1 MRRLT
6 MSLLVALG
14 AASIAYAD
22 DTSILHLPVDDASA
36 QARIS
41 GLDEPLY
48 NPFVERYLLDEV
60 KNLRME
66 LAQTQVRITESLTD
80 RQLDTMDRAMS
91 YTTNTVTYFFYLI
104 AAVSSVLIFAGW
116 NSLRDIRSSVRKQA
130 QGEMSKVIAVY
141 EKRLE
146 DLEKDLKHTGEMIE
160 HNADEIELTNEIH
173 ALWLR
178 ASQEKNVTNRI
189 GIYDQI
195 LQLRA
200 WDAEALTYKADAVLE
215 LDEPQWA
222 INLCHLALSQDK
234 EYAHA
239 HYQLACAY
247 AMMNREDE
255 AIQALHKAISL
266 NESYAEEAK
275 SEAVLIPILPRL
287 NESNSAS

>member
-1 MRRLT
+1 MRRLIC
-6 MSLLVALG
+6 LLCVCLLGSVA
-14 AASIAYAD
+14 IAQ
-22 DTSILHLPVDDASA
+22 
-36 QARIS
+36 QAPTQQDQTAREEINE
-41 GLDEPLY
+41 LNEPLY

-60 KNLRME
+60 RTLRME
-66 LAQTQVRITESLTD
+66 MAQTQVRITEALTD

-116 NSLRDIRSSVRKQA
+116 NSLRDIRASVRKQA
-130 QGEMSKVIAVY
+130 QSEMSKVIIAY

-146 DLEKDLKHTGEMIE
+146 ELEKDLKKTGEMIE

-178 ASQEKNVTNRI
+178 ASQEKNVANRI

-195 LQLRA
+195 LHLRP

-222 INLCHLALSQDK
+222 INLCHLALSKDE

-239 HYQLACAY
+239 HFQLACAF
-247 AMMNREDE
+247 AMMEREEE
-255 AIQALHKAISL
+255 ALQALRRAISL
-266 NESYAEEAK
+266 NESYAEEAQ
-275 SEAVLIPILPRL
+275 SEPVLSHLLPRL
-287 NESNSAS
+287 ANTETA